1 MSIRHDHPT
10 QPLARFAAPRPAW
23 AALLALVALVALAA
37 ITAGCAKTYT
47 DYSAFIRH
55 PKPTVVATEYRM
67 APPDGVRVESRR
79 VRELQG
85 VSRKIRPDGKI
96 RLPLLG
102 SVMAAGKTS
111 EELSDELSQ
120 MAQAY
125 YEDAEVNVYVSGFN
139 SKKIF
144 VFGEVGQPGPQRFTG
159 ANTVLETLATARPTR
174 LADPS
179 KIRVLRPSADGDVR
193 RLMTIDF
200 NDMVKRGDTGLD
212 AVLEE
217 GDIIYV
223 PANPLAATG
232 LALQQLLL
240 PLQPASSVV
249 QNPRD
254 IGDDA
259 NQY

>member
-1 MSIRHDHPT
+1 MPHHLHLYTLPYAGS
-10 QPLARFAAPRPAW
+10 PR
-23 AALLALVALVALAA
+23 LLALACVALSLLVA
-37 ITAGCAKTYT
+37 AGCAPTYT
-47 DYSAFIRH
+47 DYSAFVRH
-55 PKPTVVATEYRM
+55 PKPTVVAEEYRI
-67 APPDGVRVESRR
+67 APPDKVSLQSRR
-79 VRELQG
+79 VRELSK
-85 VSRKIRPDGKI
+85 VSRQVRPDGRI

-111 EELSDELSQ
+111 EELSAELSE
-120 MAQAY
+120 MARTY
-125 YEDAEVNVYVSGFN
+125 YEDADVTAFVSGFN

-144 VFGEVGQPGPQRFTG
+144 VFGEVTDAGPRRFTG
-159 ANTVLETLATARPTR
+159 ANTVLETLAGAQPTR

-179 KIRVLRPSADGDVR
+179 KIRILRPSPDGEVR

-200 NDMVKRGDTGLD
+200 NDMVKRGDTTLD

-217 GDIIYV
+217 GDIVYV

-240 PLQPASSVV
+240 PLQPAATVV
-249 QNPRD
+249 QNPRE

-259 NQY
+259 NEY

>member
-1 MSIRHDHPT
+1 MPHRHPFPSHAGS
-10 QPLARFAAPRPAW
+10 LRLIVIAFATLI
-23 AALLALVALVALAA
+23 ALGG
-37 ITAGCAKTYT
+37 TGCAKTYT
-47 DYSAFIRH
+47 DYSAFVRH
-55 PKPTVVATEYRM
+55 PQPIVVASEYRI
-67 APPDGVRVESRR
+67 APPDKVSVQSRR
-79 VRELQG
+79 VRELASVTRQ
-85 VSRKIRPDGKI
+85 VRPDGRI

-111 EELSDELSQ
+111 EELSEELSA
-120 MAQAY
+120 MARTY
-125 YEDAEVNVYVSGFN
+125 YEDAEVTAFVSGFN

-144 VFGEVGQPGPQRFTG
+144 IFGEVTSAGPKRFTG
-159 ANTVLETLATARPTR
+159 ANTILDTLAQAQPTR

-179 KIRVLRPSADGDVR
+179 KIRILRPDADGEVR

-200 NDMVKRGDTGLD
+200 NDMVKRGDTTLD

-240 PLQPASSVV
+240 PLQPAASVV

-259 NQY
+259 NEY

>member
-1 MSIRHDHPT
+1 MPHRLTSLSHAGPFR
-10 QPLARFAAPRPAW
+10 L
-23 AALLALVALVALAA
+23 AALFCTALVVLGGV
-37 ITAGCAKTYT
+37 GCAKTYT
-47 DYSAFIRH
+47 DYSSFVRH
-55 PKPTVVATEYRM
+55 PQPTVVAEEYRI
-67 APPDGVRVESRR
+67 APPDTVTVNSRR
-79 VRELQG
+79 VRELANVTRQ
-85 VSRKIRPDGKI
+85 VRPDGRI

-111 EELSDELSQ
+111 EELSVELSE
-120 MAQAY
+120 MARTY
-125 YEDAEVNVYVSGFN
+125 YEDADVAAFVSGFN

-144 VFGEVGQPGPQRFTG
+144 VFGEVTSAGPKRFTG
-159 ANTVLETLATARPTR
+159 ANTILDTLAQAQPTR
-174 LADPS
+174 LADPG
-179 KIRVLRPSADGDVR
+179 KIRILRPDADGDVR

-200 NDMVKRGDTGLD
+200 NDMVKRGDTTLD

-249 QNPRD
+249 QNPRE
-254 IGDDA
+254 IGNDA
-259 NQY
+259 EQY